1 MTPAWMMIGQE
12 LSGLDRVELN
22 KLLPEQSLEELFLLC
37 ARDLNLEWRKMLSQ
51 ALVETI
57 LKGLSVI

>member
-1 MTPAWMMIGQE
+1 M
-12 LSGLDRVELN
+12 DRVELN